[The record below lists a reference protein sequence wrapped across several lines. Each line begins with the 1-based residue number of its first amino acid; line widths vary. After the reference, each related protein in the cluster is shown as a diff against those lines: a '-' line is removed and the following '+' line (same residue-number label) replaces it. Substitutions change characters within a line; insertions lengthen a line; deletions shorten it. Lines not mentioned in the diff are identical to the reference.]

1 MFKNIRTAEITP
13 IIIAASLFAIAPA
26 AAQTATADLVVEAP
40 SGLSEAEMRQWN
52 SVNADARK
60 LEKKIAKLETEFADD
75 QSDVADAEKALN
87 KARKKLS
94 KERDDYDKTARKLEK
109 ARRETVKIAERRA
122 ELYEDFG
129 G

>member
-1 MFKNIRTAEITP
+1 MFKTFRTTKIAP
-13 IIIAASLFAIAPA
+13 IVILASTFAIAPA
-26 AAQTATADLVVEAP
+26 SAQTTTADLVVEAP
-40 SGLSEAEMRQWN
+40 AGLSETEVSQWN

-75 QSDVADAEKALN
+75 QSDVAEAEKALN

-94 KERDDYDKTARKLEK
+94 KERDDYDKTAKKLEK